1 MPHLLA
7 RSSMGGLQ
15 EAAIDVS
22 LFPNNLFK
30 AIQAFAIVHFKFV
43 QPLLLPNSK
52 AIPTLLRICY
62 TCTPLPRTKIC
73 MSSGFFREIN

>member
-15 EAAIDVS
+15 EAAINVS

-52 AIPTLLRICY
+52 AHSYIFRYLLHLHPT
-62 TCTPLPRTKIC
+62 
-73 MSSGFFREIN
+73 SQN